1 MKMNFRDLLIS
12 NLITVITIFILL
24 MFFDQSGEPVRN
36 IIFVFAGFVVMT
48 IYDFIRT
55 KQK

>member
-24 MFFDQSGEPVRN
+24 MFFDQSSEPVRN
-36 IIFVFAGFVVMT
+36 IILVFAGFVVMT

>member
-36 IIFVFAGFVVMT
+36 IILVFAGFVVMP